1 MDDPNMKNDF
11 STRDELAFGQTFMAL
26 TRTFLAFCRTALG
39 FLASG
44 AGLIILQSYH
54 PLVVVGYICI
64 VLSIAVLLYGTWYCR
79 NAKKKIEKIMEKEKT
94 FTGKTD

>member
-1 MDDPNMKNDF
+1 MGDPNTKNDLDI
-11 STRDELAFGQTFMAL
+11 RDELAFGQTYMAL

-54 PLVVVGYICI
+54 PLVVVGYVCI
-64 VLSIAVLLYGTWYCR
+64 ILSIAVLIYGVWYCR
-79 NAKKKIEKIMEKEKT
+79 KAKKKIEKIMKNEKT
-94 FTGKTD
+94 LTGKTD